1 MKKKLVSCFL
11 VMAMAVSTL
20 AGCGAKNTNSS
31 EASSV
36 PAQEEAL
43 EFTGYPIN
51 TEQQLRWLLEGLN
64 PEQPRAVKKW
74 LPNKSDSYEKSL

>member
-43 EFTGYPIN
+43 EFT
-51 TEQQLRWLLEGLN
+51 
-64 PEQPRAVKKW
+64 
-74 LPNKSDSYEKSL
+74 

>member
-51 TEQQLRWLLEGLN
+51 TEPQLT
-64 PEQPRAVKKW
+64 
-74 LPNKSDSYEKSL
+74 

>member
-51 TEQQLRWLLEGLN
+51 TEQQLTLWTN
-64 PEQPRAVKKW
+64 QIKPSSTISNW
-74 LPNKSDSYEKSL
+74 